1 MNNTNQF
8 VIYPHP
14 ANSEPQPDLE
24 PKDKLIYLAIRR
36 YMNHQTME
44 CFPSYAKITE
54 DTGAAAKTI
63 KKCVENLVKEGYLKT
78 RKQGRSIVYTFNN
91 QKYFE
96 PYSYD
101 FLDKPDLTFTEKAYI
116 VATHQY
122 MFKDENEGQLGY
134 TNKELSNLINM
145 PESTIS
151 KCNRS
156 LEKKGYLE
164 GASDLIKKFPQD
176 KLNLIFIAKFKD
188 QDSKIEKNS
197 NDIAELK
204 RQLKQLLSE
213 RDCKTIIL

>member
-1 MNNTNQF
+1 M
-8 VIYPHP
+8 
-14 ANSEPQPDLE
+14 
-24 PKDKLIYLAIRR
+24 
-36 YMNHQTME
+36 
-44 CFPSYAKITE
+44 SYAKITE
-54 DTGAAAKTI
+54 DTGAASKTI

-78 RKQGRSIVYTFNN
+78 RKQGRSIIYTFNN

-122 MFKDENEGQLGY
+122 MFKNENEGQLGY

-145 PESTIS
+145 LESTIS